1 MNFSNIKFIINTLL
15 KPLNLYLLKSNKKYA
30 CGIELFSDAK
40 KIIQEDSP
48 LCLDVGAN
56 TGQTI
61 DLLLKTFD
69 RPQIHSFE
77 PSIETFKILQKKYLD
92 TSKSNINLHNLALGS
107 SSSTSEMINYENSCL
122 NSLLYLNKRKEE
134 NIFHYYNEIK
144 KELVNVETLDNW
156 ITQNEVHHI
165 HLLKIDTQ
173 GYDFEVLKGSR
184 RCLKQGLIDCIAIEI
199 NFIKMYENQACCGD
213 ILNFLQDH
221 NMFLVDYY
229 EKIRLENR
237 LGWCTALFM
246 RES

>member
-1 MNFSNIKFIINTLL
+1 M
-15 KPLNLYLLKSNKKYA
+15 
-30 CGIELFSDAK
+30 E
-40 KIIQEDSP
+40 
-48 LCLDVGAN
+48 
-56 TGQTI
+56 
-61 DLLLKTFD
+61 
-69 RPQIHSFE
+69 
-77 PSIETFKILQKKYLD
+77 
-92 TSKSNINLHNLALGS
+92 SKSNINLHNLALGS

-199 NFIKMYENQACCGD
+199 NFIKMSITSKYLEY
-213 ILNFLQDH
+213 FLS
-221 NMFLVDYY
+221 
-229 EKIRLENR
+229 
-237 LGWCTALFM
+237 LGQSLGSQNNHPLRM
-246 RES
+246 N